1 MDYVFYS
8 GKGRKFGSWADDNS
22 RNNGYDE
29 ADLIENPIY
38 IVEDILRTELS
49 ASNVDTTSFD
59 VSGNA
64 TNGLI
69 ADVFDDEVTDVKFA
83 FSQFK
88 LIESKELVEEI
99 GRLCGT
105 YVFLSGD
112 GNFKTATLRKPADYD
127 SDDVVQTINY
137 NLITLDAINKTPTS
151 GVRNDIDVNYGYHYG
166 DNQTTSTVN
175 VADST
180 SKGTTV
186 NGINQTLKM
195 KLEAGKILDSTTAT
209 ALATYYKDIGK
220 DQKIEIMFDVP
231 TPIYNGLEV
240 GDLINF
246 SNWDANVKL
255 YGSAMDQANNIFI
268 ITQTNKRP
276 NGCEFFCTEVS
287 D

>member
-1 MDYVFYS
+1 M
-8 GKGRKFGSWADDNS
+8 
-22 RNNGYDE
+22 
-29 ADLIENPIY
+29 
-38 IVEDILRTELS
+38 
-49 ASNVDTTSFD
+49 
-59 VSGNA
+59 
-64 TNGLI
+64 
-69 ADVFDDEVTDVKFA
+69 KFA

-88 LIESKELVEEI
+88 LLESKELVEEI